1 MLRLLYS
8 LKNLWPKFA
17 QFKNL
22 LYLCS
27 PFPPLNERHVDD
39 HLSIS
44 SVLAFSEQQDTLIA
58 AQQQVTQSVMDNNH
72 ILREALKQEQER
84 ADYYQQLY
92 ETEKTKNQQLEARVK
107 QLEER
112 PNIVADHYFEHF
124 TANNVL
130 TVPKQT
136 GKRSKSKHIDNPNQ
150 LFLELWK
157 DNPTGIL

>member
-1 MLRLLYS
+1 M
-8 LKNLWPKFA
+8 
-17 QFKNL
+17 
-22 LYLCS
+22 
-27 PFPPLNERHVDD
+27 DD

-112 PNIVADHYFEHF
+112 PINVMGDLIETQNIGKYF
-124 TANNVL
+124 ASK
-130 TVPKQT
+130 PA
-136 GKRSKSKHIDNPNQ
+136 KRNKLKPQSNDPILP
-150 LFLELWK
+150 LW
-157 DNPTGIL
+157 DSDLAS